1 MSTGSEVRVAVNQ
14 VGDYAFRVEFE
25 GTHLDAL
32 ITDEPSPLGHDE
44 GPNPSRLLLAAIGNC
59 MAASLLFALRK
70 FRNQPGPIVATIRAT
85 PERNASGRWRIPK
98 AEVELRLAEAA
109 ASHVQM
115 DRILAQFEEFCIVT
129 QSVREG
135 IAVSARVVDAEGRQ
149 LHPPVTP

>member
-1 MSTGSEVRVAVNQ
+1 MSTGSEVRVAVTQ

-25 GTHLDAL
+25 GTQLEAL

-85 PERNASGRWRIPK
+85 PERNAAGRWRIPK
-98 AEVELRLAEAA
+98 AEVELRLAEPA

-115 DRILAQFEEFCIVT
+115 DRILSQFEEFCIVT

-135 IAVSARVVDAEGRQ
+135 VAVSARVVDAEGRQ
-149 LHPPVTP
+149 LHPPLTT